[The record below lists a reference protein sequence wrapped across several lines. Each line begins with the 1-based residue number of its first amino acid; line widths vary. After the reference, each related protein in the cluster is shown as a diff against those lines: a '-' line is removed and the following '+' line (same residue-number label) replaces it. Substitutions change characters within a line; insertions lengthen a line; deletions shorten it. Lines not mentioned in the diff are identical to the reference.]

1 MHLHTTQSHQD
12 RNMEEEHYGTTC
24 MQFTSSHHSKAAA
37 PDMISINSL
46 VITACRVRLKVR
58 VSLPIISPTKP
69 QTITYK
75 QLRVTNQRNRKNK
88 GPLTFK
94 PMNTKLCEYSELFLR
109 ASIAKSNQFKRVV
122 NSSFS
127 FAACC
132 NWWLMI
138 RKTWRQECPISTV
151 SHKETCSSWA
161 FVVSL
166 EEWNPYLDIIQE
178 PSEVGMQH

>member
-58 VSLPIISPTKP
+58 VSLSIISPTKP

-75 QLRVTNQRNRKNK
+75 QLRVTNQRNRKKQRTIDIQTKTQSCVNTVNCFS
-88 GPLTFK
+88 GLPLQNQISSNVWWIVLFHLLHAVIDDWWYVK
-94 PMNTKLCEYSELFLR
+94 PEGRNV
-109 ASIAKSNQFKRVV
+109 Q
-122 NSSFS
+122 
-127 FAACC
+127 
-132 NWWLMI
+132 
-138 RKTWRQECPISTV
+138 
-151 SHKETCSSWA
+151 
-161 FVVSL
+161 
-166 EEWNPYLDIIQE
+166 
-178 PSEVGMQH
+178 